1 MSWIDT
7 VHTDTSH
14 VPYTRRRFERTTGTC
29 SACTH
34 NTNTTHHMYHNTHTP
49 HVHTTHN
56 TTCTHTTPTPHTT
69 CTHIRT
75 TPHVHTQHTTP
86 HVHSQH
92 TTDVTCDVVASLRV
106 DSSKCF
112 SLTHNE
118 TCVVRCSAGCT
129 RVDDKNTP
137 EFTGDSDGHVQG
149 SLECAEESLELS
161 TVRTL
166 AEGVLPWN
174 EHFVEKNG
182 RNSGANDSGLLSV
195 AKGSSWT
202 TIMEVADKT
211 IVRRQVAG
219 VSCRLRVVHAL
230 NQRARGWE
238 SPSNTSVW
246 SANEGLRGTDG
257 TRGGRFPIARARRFV
272 VRASAREELERH
284 GTRCSSGMTEAD
296 EDTCL

>member
-1 MSWIDT
+1 MPS
-7 VHTDTSH
+7 
-14 VPYTRRRFERTTGTC
+14 F
-29 SACTH
+29 
-34 NTNTTHHMYHNTHTP
+34 TTHTHHHTHHQHHTP

-56 TTCTHTTPTPHTT
+56 TTCTHTTPTPHTA

-75 TPHVHTQHTTP
+75 TPHVHTTHNTTCTHNTQHHMYTHNT
-86 HVHSQH
+86 QH
-92 TTDVTCDVVASLRV
+92 HASLRV
-106 DSSKCF
+106 DFSKCF
-112 SLTHNE
+112 SLTYNE

-129 RVDDKNTP
+129 GVDDKNTP